1 MQGRSIA
8 ALPRMY
14 YIHDMKTISIRIDD
28 DVKARWDRLAD
39 TYSLNQSRLMRDAIV
54 EKLEELED
62 FYLVTERTRKP
73 FVAVENAEVWK
84 RLGLED

>member
-1 MQGRSIA
+1 
-8 ALPRMY
+8 
-14 YIHDMKTISIRIDD
+14 MKTISIRIDD

-62 FYLVTERTRKP
+62 FYVVTERTREP
-73 FVAVENAEVWK
+73 FATVEDSEVWK